1 MAIEEGRMDG
11 TGRKKASKLRL
22 LRPNYGFYTL
32 FHAHECLFVDNNMI
46 ILSVFL
52 CTSSVT
58 KSVHATSLIFLFSS
72 HVYLFSLSS
81 LSLLVPVPDH
91 DDDHDHDDDDIIII
105 GVVDSIH
112 QSINLPSDDPIH
124 LPCPVPSID
133 RSIDRLI
140 DILF

>member
-72 HVYLFSLSS
+72 HVYFFSLSS

-91 DDDHDHDDDDIIII
+91 DHDHDHDDDDDIIIII
-105 GVVDSIH
+105 GVVDSIL

-124 LPCPVPSID
+124 LPCPVLSCRLID
-133 RSIDRLI
+133 RSTD
-140 DILF
+140 